1 MTAVLEPVSP
11 PVFRFKKMA
20 SSSRSPDRGSVQQV
34 AIKALQTRNVKV
46 ERLDRS
52 VFRAFRLQPLSD
64 FFYVLR
70 CRPSSHARL
79 LRHEEE
85 RLQTE
90 AIVLQ
95 TLRGRTDLLVPR
107 LIEYNKTIMPLGS
120 QYLINGPFKGSI
132 LSEVE
137 PDLSTQA
144 LASIDK
150 SLGRYVRQLAQVTG
164 PAFGAVRPLNGS
176 SSTTTTWSRCFA
188 SLLES
193 ALRDGEDALISLP
206 YDFIRDQSRRHRAV
220 LDQITQPSLVILE
233 MSADKNIVVDTNNN
247 TVSGILDFSTAIWGD
262 PFMSDCFYQPSAS
275 FPEGFGRLPIRDTS
289 ERTRQYLY
297 VLYHSLL
304 AVVRQ
309 CYRPSEDGD
318 ELAARR
324 KLTAALTQLGNISR
338 G

>member
-34 AIKALQTRNVKV
+34 AVKALQTRSVKV
-46 ERLDRS
+46 ERLDGS
-52 VFRAFRLQPLSD
+52 VFRSFRLQPQSD

-70 CRPSSHARL
+70 CRPSSHVRL

-85 RLQTE
+85 RLQAE

-95 TLRGRTDLLVPR
+95 TLRGRPDLLIPR
-107 LIEYNKTIMPLGS
+107 LIEYNKTTHPLGS

-132 LSEVE
+132 LSDVE

-144 LASIDK
+144 LASIDR
-150 SLGRYVRQLAQVTG
+150 SLGQYVRQLAQVTG
-164 PAFGAVRPLNGS
+164 PAFGPTRG
-176 SSTTTTWSRCFA
+176 TTPPTNPTTWSHTFTT
-188 SLLES
+188 LLES

-206 YDFIRDQSRRHRAV
+206 YDFIRSQARRHRGA
-220 LDQITQPSLVILE
+220 LDQITTPRLTILE
-233 MSADKNIVVDTNNN
+233 MSADKNIVVDTDHNV
-247 TVSGILDFSTAIWGD
+247 VSGVLDVSTAIWGD
-262 PFMSDCFYQPSAS
+262 PFLSDCFCRPSVGFA
-275 FPEGFGRLPIRDTS
+275 EGFGRLPRGDEG
-289 ERTRQYLY
+289 ERCRQYLY

-309 CYRPSEDGD
+309 CYRPSEEGD
-318 ELAARR
+318 EMGARR
-324 KLTAALTQLGNISR
+324 NLTAALTRLGGI
-338 G
+338 